1 MVIVIMGVSG
11 SGKSTV
17 GRELA
22 RAIDGRFHDAD
33 DFHPRANVRK
43 MQGGRPLTD
52 EDREPWLAALA
63 TAIEA
68 WLTQP
73 GVDVLACSALKRR
86 HRRRLGIDGERVRL
100 VYLQGSAGLI
110 RARMQTREDGILA
123 PEMLESQLAD
133 LEAPEQALT
142 LDIEEPVDTLVSQIR
157 ENLHL

>member
-1 MVIVIMGVSG
+1 MGVSG

-22 RAIDGRFHDAD
+22 RAIHGRFHDAD
-33 DFHPRANVRK
+33 DFHPRGNVRK

-68 WLTQP
+68 WLAQP
-73 GVDVLACSALKRR
+73 GVDVLACSALKRS
-86 HRRRLGIDGERVRL
+86 HRRRLGIDGKSVRL
-100 VYLQGSAGLI
+100 VYLEGPSRLI

-123 PEMLESQLAD
+123 PEMLESQLAE
-133 LEAPEQALT
+133 LEPPERALT
-142 LDIEEPVDTLVSQIR
+142 LDIEEPVATLVAQIR
-157 ENLHL
+157 ERLHL

>member
-1 MVIVIMGVSG
+1 MGISG

-17 GRELA
+17 GRALA

-33 DFHPRANVRK
+33 DFHPRANVEK
-43 MQGGRPLTD
+43 MQSGRPLTD

-100 VYLQGSAGLI
+100 VYLDGPPGLI
-110 RARMQTREDGILA
+110 RTRMATREDGLLA
-123 PEMLESQLAD
+123 PDMLESQLAE
-133 LEAPEQALT
+133 LEPPEGALT
-142 LDIEEPVDTLVSQIR
+142 LDVEEPVATLVAQIR
-157 ENLHL
+157 ERLQL